1 MIDPMNNAEPVIELA
16 NISKTYGRGAGGV
29 RAVTDVSLSVRAGE
43 VYGFLGPN
51 GAGKSTTIRMLL
63 GLITPSG
70 GEVRL
75 FGRPLREEPAV
86 LRRVGSLVDGGN
98 FYPFLSGRRNLE
110 VLARTHG
117 GGHQRIDAL
126 LEQVGLAGDGHR
138 KVKGYSTGMRQRL
151 GVASALLGDPE
162 LVILDEPVNGLDAA
176 GIQEMRFMIRR
187 LAEEE
192 GKAVFLSSH
201 LLHEVQQVCDRV
213 AIISKGAVVHEST
226 IADLLRHE
234 GGFRVEASPV
244 EVAQAALSAR
254 WACST
259 EGTQLHVD
267 ATREEIPDLV
277 RRLVGAGADIY
288 AIVPAERNLEEVFLS
303 MTQAETGQEIDHA

>member
-1 MIDPMNNAEPVIELA
+1 MSSAAPVIELA
-16 NISKTYGRGAGGV
+16 DISKTYGRGGRGV
-29 RAVTDVSLSVRAGE
+29 RAVSDVSLSVQAGE

-63 GLITPSG
+63 GLISPSG

-75 FGRPLREEPAV
+75 FGRGLREDPTV

-117 GGHQRIDAL
+117 MAAAGRGERIDAL
-126 LEQVGLAGDGHR
+126 IEQVGLAGDAHR

-151 GVASALLGDPE
+151 GVAAALLNDPDV
-162 LVILDEPVNGLDAA
+162 VILDEPANGLDAA
-176 GIQEMRFMIRR
+176 GIQEMRFLIRR
-187 LAEEE
+187 LAEEQ

-213 AIISKGAVVHEST
+213 AIITRGVVVHEST
-226 IADLLRHE
+226 ITDLLRHD
-234 GGFRVEASPV
+234 GGFRVEAAPA
-244 EVAQAALSAR
+244 EIAEAALAAR
-254 WACST
+254 WACRA
-259 EGTQLHVD
+259 EGGLLHVE
-267 ATREEIPDLV
+267 AAREEVPELV

-288 AIVPAERNLEEVFLS
+288 SVVPAERNLEEVFLS
-303 MTQAETGQEIDHA
+303 MTQDDGQQEGGHA

>member
-1 MIDPMNNAEPVIELA
+1 MNNAEPVIELA
-16 NISKTYGRGAGGV
+16 NISKTYGRGERGV
-29 RAVTDVSLSVRAGE
+29 PAVKDVSLSVRAGE

-63 GLITPSG
+63 GLISPSG
-70 GEVRL
+70 GDVRL
-75 FGRPLREEPAV
+75 FGRGLREDPTV

-117 GGHQRIDAL
+117 GGHDRIDPL
-126 LEQVGLAGDGHR
+126 LEQVGLAADGHR

-151 GVASALLGDPE
+151 GVAAALLGDPE
-162 LVILDEPVNGLDAA
+162 VVILDEPVNGLDAA

-213 AIISKGAVVHEST
+213 AIITKGAVVHEST
-226 IADLLRHE
+226 IDDLLRHD
-234 GGFRVEASPV
+234 GGFRVEAGPL
-244 EVAQAALSAR
+244 EVAEAALAAR
-254 WACST
+254 WACRT
-259 EGTQLHVD
+259 DGTQLHVD
-267 ATREEIPDLV
+267 ATREEVPDLV

-288 AIVPAERNLEEVFLS
+288 SIVPAQRNLEEVFLS
-303 MTQAETGQEIDHA
+303 MTQTEPQPEGPHA

>member
-1 MIDPMNNAEPVIELA
+1 MSNSEPVIELA
-16 NISKTYGRGAGGV
+16 DISKTYGRGGRGV
-29 RAVTDVSLSVRAGE
+29 PAVKDVSLSVHAGE

-63 GLITPSG
+63 GLISPTG
-70 GEVRL
+70 GQVRL
-75 FGRPLREEPAV
+75 FGRGLREDPAV

-117 GGHQRIDAL
+117 IDRGGRGGRIEAL
-126 LEQVGLAGDGHR
+126 LEQVGLAADAHR

-151 GVASALLGDPE
+151 GVAAALLSDPDV
-162 LVILDEPVNGLDAA
+162 VILDEPVNGLDAA
-176 GIQEMRFMIRR
+176 GIQEMRFLIRR

-213 AIISKGAVVHEST
+213 AIISKGVVVHEST

-234 GGFRVEASPV
+234 GGFRVEASPI
-244 EVAQAALSAR
+244 EVAEAALSAR
-254 WACST
+254 WGCRP
-259 EGTQLHVD
+259 EGAQLLVE
-267 ATREEIPDLV
+267 ATRDEVPELV

-288 AIVPAERNLEEVFLS
+288 EITPAQRNLEEVFLS
-303 MTQAETGQEIDHA
+303 MTQAETQDGGADA

>member
-1 MIDPMNNAEPVIELA
+1 MIDRMNNAEPAIELA

-29 RAVTDVSLSVRAGE
+29 RAVSNVSLSVRAGE

-63 GLITPSG
+63 GLIAPSG

-75 FGRPLREEPAV
+75 FGRRLREDPAV

-117 GGHQRIDAL
+117 GGHDRIDAL

-234 GGFRVEASPV
+234 GGIRVEASPV
-244 EVAQAALSAR
+244 EVAEAALSAR
-254 WACST
+254 WACRT
-259 EGTQLHVD
+259 EGTQIHVD
-267 ATREEIPDLV
+267 ATREEVPDLI

-303 MTQAETGQEIDHA
+303 MTQAETGQETGDA